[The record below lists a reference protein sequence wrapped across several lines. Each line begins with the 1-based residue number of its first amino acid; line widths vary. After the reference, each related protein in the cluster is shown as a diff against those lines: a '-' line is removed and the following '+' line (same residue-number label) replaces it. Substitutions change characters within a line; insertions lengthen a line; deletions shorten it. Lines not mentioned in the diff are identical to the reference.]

1 MEVWLRNTDDSDRP
15 FVTAKDFGTG
25 TRAFMT
31 PVLAPDGG
39 RAIYTRVDTQGDAK
53 LWMSSVA
60 GGPPVRVTNAA
71 KGMEIAGS
79 WSPDGS
85 WFAYLMWRDGVVQIL
100 KVKTT
105 GEAAPVMLHSGASSA
120 LPVWSPDGEWIAL
133 RDAKWNLYS
142 VSSGKLREIG
152 APGSPALMFSKDGKR
167 LYGMRGERGHALLF
181 TVDTSSGATNDV
193 ADLGSDAA
201 PRSSQNPGIRFS
213 LAPDGESFVYSTARY
228 RSNLWMIEGIG
239 EKKTPGERLGLR

>member
-1 MEVWLRNTDDSDRP
+1 
-15 FVTAKDFGTG
+15 
-25 TRAFMT
+25 
-31 PVLAPDGG
+31 
-39 RAIYTRVDTQGDAK
+39 
-53 LWMSSVA
+53 
-60 GGPPVRVTNAA
+60 
-71 KGMEIAGS
+71 
-79 WSPDGS
+79 
-85 WFAYLMWRDGVVQIL
+85 
-100 KVKTT
+100 
-105 GEAAPVMLHSGASSA
+105 
-120 LPVWSPDGEWIAL
+120 
-133 RDAKWNLYS
+133 LYS

-152 APGSPALMFSKDGKR
+152 APRSPALMFSKDGKR

-239 EKKTPGERLGLR
+239 EKKTLGERLGLR